1 MRSAELIDFVWKY
14 ICVSLEI
21 VSYILCKYQKM
32 TLIYFLLC
40 CVYFWFFSP
49 RTEKKLFAVE
59 NISWHERSKKAFAK
73 TNNVSL
79 NYYNIQRTPIEGE
92 KNSITKLLN
101 TFVTFL
107 NQCTR
112 FLLRF
117 FILVLF
123 SYRIIALTR
132 LEIIS

>member
-49 RTEKKLFAVE
+49 RTEKNFFAVI

-79 NYYNIQRTPIEGE
+79 NYCNLQRTPIEGE
-92 KNSITKLLN
+92 KNSITKILN

-107 NQCTR
+107 NQCIC
-112 FLLRF
+112 FLLNI
-117 FILVLF
+117 FILLLCF
-123 SYRIIALTR
+123 YRI
-132 LEIIS
+132 LEHE